1 MTAFFTF
8 SFANFT
14 RSFPASFLLK
24 SEIYSQTSGKA
35 VRIDHQVSFNILH
48 IYTQLKKATQ
58 LAQIFSL
65 EKYV

>member
-1 MTAFFTF
+1 MVSFFTF

-14 RSFPASFLLK
+14 QFFPTAFLLK

-35 VRIDHQVSFNILH
+35 VRIDHQVSFNIFH

-58 LAQIFSL
+58 LTQIFAL